1 MHDSIWLGVDVA
13 SQSFHAAVARDGV
26 DARNWAKA
34 PHAEFAHSKQ
44 GVGKLLAWLRAQGV
58 APDELAGVCVESTGP
73 YSHHFA
79 AYANGRLGPI
89 SIINPARSRTFARTL
104 GVQHKTDEVDACV
117 LAYFGH
123 SFRPSAAPPRPAV
136 LVALRELC
144 RAYEALYSNRAAHE
158 RRLQTKPE
166 SKEVRAMYRRV
177 IRALTKEMERLQAR
191 MRELIASEPK
201 LRADAKRIASVPGLG
216 ERTAQVLLAEFGDL
230 REYNRDELVALAGLY
245 PRQHES
251 GSSVRKRPRLA
262 KGGKANVRAVL
273 YMAAMSAL
281 QCNPVMK
288 AFGQRLAK
296 HGKTPMQVLCA
307 VMHKLLRI
315 AHALVKSGQDFD
327 PQHMDPVVSKA
338 A

>member
-1 MHDSIWLGVDVA
+1 MHESIWLGVDIA

-26 DARNWAKA
+26 SAHNWAKL
-34 PHAEFAHSKQ
+34 PHAQFAHSKQ
-44 GVGKLLAWLRAQGV
+44 GVRQLLAWLRAEGV
-58 APDELAGVCVESTGP
+58 APDELAGVCVESTGQ

-89 SIINPARSRTFARTL
+89 SIINPARSRSFARSL
-104 GVQHKTDEVDACV
+104 GVQHKTDEIDACV

-123 SFRPSAAPPRPAV
+123 GFRPRATAPRPAV

-144 RAYEALYSNRAAHE
+144 RAYEALASDRSAHE
-158 RRLQTKPE
+158 RRLQNKPE
-166 SKEVRAMYRRV
+166 SKEVRAVYRRV
-177 IRALTKEMERLQAR
+177 IRALTKEMDGLQTR
-191 MRELIASEPK
+191 MQALIASEPG

-216 ERTAQVLLAEFGDL
+216 ARTVQVLLAEFGDL

-245 PRQHES
+245 PRRHES
-251 GSSVRKRPRLA
+251 GSSVHKRPRLA

-281 QCNPVMK
+281 QCNPVMQ

-315 AHALVKSGQDFD
+315 AHAVVKSEDDFD